1 MADWISKEKFK
12 KIKIGDGLK
21 LRFMK
26 GDNIVTDVLPEPKKD
41 ERIKPYVSVKFLTGP
56 WAIKNEIQII
66 REQIKSIK

>member
-26 GDNIVTDVLPEPKKD
+26 GDNIVTDVLLEPKED
-41 ERIKPYVSVKFLTGP
+41 ERIKPYLLVKFLTGP
-56 WAIKNEIQII
+56 WAVKDKIEII